1 MFVSGVTLTLS
12 VINKSN
18 MAGLKIIKASAGS
31 GKTHTL
37 ITEYIKFLYTRERAY
52 RHILAVTFTNKAT
65 EEMKSRV
72 IETLYKQSAQDPIAK
87 QKLNEILHDYSSFA
101 ISTIDKFFQQTMRAF
116 AREIGKNSAYSVE
129 LDQELVLS
137 EAIDNMVMNLDKKEN
152 EELLDWLTSLGA
164 ASVESGASWNFKGKL
179 TSLASEI
186 FQETYKKMRGHSN
199 KELITKE
206 KLSLFRDELVKI
218 KKEFESKVLEM
229 SAVAI
234 KSMERYNL
242 LPENFKGGSRS
253 AMKYFTKVSLGE
265 IPPLPNSFAQMAESP
280 ENLVARATIKKDPSL
295 YNSIENCWS
304 DGLAEALEQL
314 CDLYQNDLIKY
325 NTATAVY
332 DNIHTLGVL
341 SDIEKFVKEYTL
353 EKNIVLI
360 PETTELLNKIIDGSD
375 APFIYEKTG
384 TRIDHFM
391 LDEFQDTSFMQWQ
404 NFKPLL
410 LESIAKGN
418 DNLIVGDVKQSIY
431 RWRGSDWNLLNRDIY
446 NDIPKESVVDL
457 DLFKNWRS
465 TKSIID
471 FNNTFFPH
479 LNSVCKEYLEVPELE
494 VYSNVEQQISN
505 SKRDNDGHVV
515 VKYFPKSYDGP
526 SWKELAMEYSLSLIE
541 SWKSNGYN
549 IKDITFL
556 VRTNNEG
563 QMLVNY
569 LLEKGYPVISD
580 EALLV
585 SSSPIVRRVI
595 AILRFILNP
604 QDSVNNTIA
613 SFLGLDTSTIDSFSH
628 LPLYELCEQA
638 IREMDVSF
646 NDSESLFINSFLD
659 LVLEYGKG
667 ENAHIAA
674 FIKWWDKKGVK
685 KSVPAPEGQDAL
697 RVMTIHK
704 AKGLGIP
711 IVVLPFFELPLD
723 YGGYNAPTLWCQSNI
738 EPYTNVSMLPVK
750 YSKALSDSFFNVQ
763 YREERVKAFIDNMN
777 LAYVALTRAKVE
789 MALLSPIPPKN
800 GESLSV
806 SKILYSMLDSAMED
820 YEYNQGEFTKKEEAK
835 VQKLVNSIK
844 VPTFTSFDTEDR
856 LKLTLRGEAFFNE
869 RSTRSI
875 GLVMHSIMEN
885 IATEADLDKALDIA
899 LSQGVLTSQMREQAK
914 EKIEKMFLAV
924 RDRHWFDGTYKVY
937 RELEI
942 LEPGGSIKRPDR
954 VLMGVEAKVIDFKF
968 GKKREPSHVKQVQK
982 YVSLIKQMGIAYVSG
997 YIWYPD
1003 SNEIIEV

>member
-1 MFVSGVTLTLS
+1 
-12 VINKSN
+12 

-37 ITEYIKFLYTRERAY
+37 ITEYIALLYTQQRAY

-72 IETLYKQSAQDPIAK
+72 IETLYKQSVQDPTAK

-137 EAIDNMVMNLDKKEN
+137 EAIDNMVMNLDKQEN

-186 FQETYKKMRGHSN
+186 FRETYKKMRGDSSN
-199 KELITKE
+199 ELITKE
-206 KLSLFRDELVKI
+206 KLTLFKDELVKI
-218 KKEFESKVLEM
+218 KKEFESKVLEI

-234 KSMERYNL
+234 ESMNRYNL

-253 AMKYFTKVSLGE
+253 AMKYFSKVSAGE
-265 IPPLPNSFAQMAESP
+265 IPPLPNSFAQMAEAP
-280 ENLVARATIKKDPSL
+280 ENLVARTVIKKDPSL

-304 DGLAEALEQL
+304 DGLAQALEQL
-314 CDLYQNDLIKY
+314 CDLYDSDLIKY
-325 NTATAVY
+325 NTASAVY
-332 DNIHTLGVL
+332 NNIHTLGVL

-410 LESIAKGN
+410 LESISKGKE
-418 DNLIVGDVKQSIY
+418 NLIVGDVKQSIY
-431 RWRGSDWNLLNRDIY
+431 RWRGSDWNLLNSDIY
-446 NDIPKESVVDL
+446 KDIPQDSVTNFDL
-457 DLFKNWRS
+457 RSNWRS
-465 TKSIID
+465 TKNIID

-479 LNSVCKEYLEVPELE
+479 LNSVCKEFLEVPELE
-494 VYSNVEQQISN
+494 VYSNVEQQIS
-505 SKRDNDGHVV
+505 SLKRESQGHVV
-515 VKYFPKSYDGP
+515 VKYFPKMSDGV

-541 SWKSNGYN
+541 SWKGNGYN

-563 QMLVNY
+563 QMLVSY

-585 SSSPIVRRVI
+585 STSPIVRRII
-595 AILRFILNP
+595 AILKFILNP

-613 SFLGLDTSTIDSFSH
+613 LFLGLDTSTIDSLAH

-638 IREMDVSF
+638 IREMNVTF

-674 FIKWWDKKGVK
+674 FIKWWEKKGVK
-685 KSVPAPEGQDAL
+685 KSVPAPEGQDAI

-723 YGGYNAPTLWCQSNI
+723 YGGYNAPILWCQSNK
-738 EPYTNVSMLPVK
+738 EPYSNLPMLPVK
-750 YSKALSDSFFNVQ
+750 YSKALSDSYFNEQ

-777 LAYVALTRAKVE
+777 LAYVALTRAKIE
-789 MALLSPIPPKN
+789 MAILSPTPSKS
-800 GESLSV
+800 GESLTV
-806 SKILYSMLDSAMED
+806 SRILYSMLESALE
-820 YEYNQGEFTKKEEAK
+820 EHQYNQGEFTKKIESRKEEH
-835 VQKLVNSIK
+835 LNSIK
-844 VPTFTSFDTEDR
+844 VPIFNSFDTEDR
-856 LKLTLRGEAFFNE
+856 LKLTLRGEEFFNE
-869 RSTRSI
+869 RSSRSI
-875 GLVMHSIMEN
+875 GLIMHSIMEN
-885 IATEADLDKALDIA
+885 IAAEKDLEKALNIA
-899 LSQGVLTSQMREQAK
+899 ISQGLITHQMREQVK
-914 EKIEKMFLAV
+914 LKIEKMFIAV
-924 RDRHWFDGTYKVY
+924 RDRHWFDGKYKVY

-954 VLMGVEAKVIDFKF
+954 VLMGAEAQVIDFKF
-968 GKKREPSHVKQVQK
+968 GSKREPSHIKQVEQ
-982 YVSLIKQMGIAYVSG
+982 YVSLIKEMGIAYVSG
-997 YIWYPD
+997 YVWYPE
-1003 SNEIIEV
+1003 SNEIIDVK